1 MEYKNGENRIYAVN
15 DEGVEVGE
23 VTLCQLG
30 KICLL
35 LTILAWMMRLVVK
48 E

>member
-35 LTILAWMMRLVVK
+35 LTIQALMMRLEVR